1 MRACAVL
8 YRSPGEGGQR
18 LGAVVEGEHLG
29 ADDLVGLM
37 ALAGDDDHV
46 ADAGP
51 GQRALYGGL
60 PVRKCLMPVH
70 RTAGDAGHDVGDDR
84 LGRLAPR
91 VIRGDPDM
99 VAEASGD
106 GPHER
111 ALAAIPVSAT
121 AEDHSEPPARAHEL
135 PRRLEG
141 VLQGV

>member
-18 LGAVVEGEHLG
+18 LGAVVEGEHFG

-46 ADAGP
+46 PDAGP

-70 RTAGDAGHDVGDDR
+70 RTAGKDR
-84 LGRLAPR
+84 KSTRLNSSHITSSYA
-91 VIRGDPDM
+91 VFCLKK
-99 VAEASGD
+99 E
-106 GPHER
+106 
-111 ALAAIPVSAT
+111 
-121 AEDHSEPPARAHEL
+121 
-135 PRRLEG
+135 
-141 VLQGV
+141 